1 MLGGQLRSVAKLV
14 LDTRLLNSW
23 QTCSLI
29 FESQYQACE
38 TGCQQVCC
46 SVDLAE
52 NGKLSSASPA
62 AILDALT
69 QFRTQVRNCAKTHK
83 LKPVLEECDR

>member
-1 MLGGQLRSVAKLV
+1 MGDL
-14 LDTRLLNSW
+14 
-23 QTCSLI
+23 
-29 FESQYQACE
+29 
-38 TGCQQVCC
+38 QVCC

-52 NGKLSSASPA
+52 DGKLSSASPA

-69 QFRTQVRNCAKTHK
+69 HFRTQVRNCAKSHK